1 MLKLPR
7 STFYYKQKLAARKA
21 RDADLLRD
29 IEIILMD
36 FPYYGYRPT
45 TRALRRM
52 GHVVSRKTVQ
62 RIMQENNL
70 QCRKRKSFAVQTTDS
85 NHAYP
90 IYPNLLE
97 HFRVEQLDRVW
108 VADITYIRIDH
119 GFVYLAVILD
129 LCSRRA
135 IGYAL
140 STRIDKRLALS
151 ALQMAL
157 EQRKPPVG
165 CIHHS
170 DRGSVYASHEY
181 IDLLRANGLQI
192 SMSRK
197 GNPYD
202 NAVAESFMKTLKYN
216 NVYLSDYRTWH
227 DVVDNVLGF
236 IADVYNAKR
245 LHSSIGYVPPN
256 EFEANLIAQGGE
268 VSANQLPP
276 PLVA

>member
-7 STFYYKQKLAARKA
+7 STFYYEQKLAARKA

-29 IEIILMD
+29 IEIILLE
-36 FPYYGYRPT
+36 FTYYGYRSVT
-45 TRALRRM
+45 KALRRM
-52 GHVVSRKTVQ
+52 NHVVSRKTVQ
-62 RIMQENNL
+62 RIMQENKL

-97 HFRVEQLDRVW
+97 HFRVERLDHVW
-108 VADITYIRIDH
+108 VADITYIRIDR

-140 STRIDKRLALS
+140 STRIDKQLSLS
-151 ALQMAL
+151 ALQMAI
-157 EQRKPPVG
+157 ENRKPQPG

-170 DRGSVYASHEY
+170 DRGSPYAAHDY
-181 IDLLRANGLQI
+181 IDLLKANGFQI

-227 DVVDNVLGF
+227 DVLENVFQF
-236 IADVYNAKR
+236 IEDVYNAKR
-245 LHSSIGYVPPN
+245 LHSSLGYVPPN
-256 EFEANLIAQGGE
+256 EFEANLTKGGE
-268 VSANQLPP
+268 AQATQLPL
-276 PLVA
+276 PLLA